1 MNNIGRSF
9 WEEQIKQLPILSQ
22 KYSSYSEFI
31 NASLQNILESLDLK
45 RATHLTCV
53 LEEGRID
60 WDVTAE
66 TFPADRDFVT
76 SKSSELRLLLVDI
89 ILKGANE
96 RYMEKTLTVEGN
108 KLDVKAFQIRL
119 PESNTQHILVLTALE
134 QGTEGLQLSDDD
146 KKAGLKYLAQF
157 AETAASMIVKPKII

>member
-1 MNNIGRSF
+1 MEKMDHFF
-9 WEEQIKQLPILSQ
+9 WEEQIKQLPVLSQ
-22 KYSSYSEFI
+22 KYSSYGEFI
-31 NASLQNILESLDLK
+31 IATLQNIAESLGLK

-76 SKSSELRLLLVDI
+76 RKSSDLRLLLVDI
-89 ILKGANE
+89 ILEGANE
-96 RYMEKTLTVEGN
+96 RYMKKTLTVEGK
-108 KLDVKAFQIRL
+108 KLYIKAFQIRL
-119 PESNTQHILVLTALE
+119 PESNMQHILVLTGPE
-134 QGTEGLQLSDDD
+134 QVTEDLQLSDDG

-157 AETAASMIVKPKII
+157 AETAASMIVKT